1 MAAKE
6 IAAKKYV
13 VRSSRGERSLHEALI
28 RKRSNLAWRLL
39 KARILLKADVPEAG
53 EGWSG
58 NPIIEAPTT
67 TAARV
72 KRLRKQLVGDG
83 VAAVLSRA
91 QRLAFPGIS
100 TAGRK
105 QADRSGLLRATQVL
119 CKRDIALVGEQG
131 RGTEQ

>member
-83 VAAVLSRA
+83 VGAVLSRA

-105 QADRSGLLRATQVL
+105 SRSLWPIASHPSAVQAGHCACRRT
-119 CKRDIALVGEQG
+119 RP
-131 RGTEQ
+131 RN

>member
-13 VRSSRGERSLHEALI
+13 VRSSRGELSLHEALI

-53 EGWSG
+53 EGWGG
-58 NPIIEAPTT
+58 NQIIEAPTT

-72 KRLRKQLVGDG
+72 NRLRKQLVGDG

-100 TAGRK
+100 TSGRKPSRSFWPVASHPSAGQAGRC
-105 QADRSGLLRATQVL
+105 ACRRT
-119 CKRDIALVGEQG
+119 RP
-131 RGTEQ
+131 RN

>member
-28 RKRSNLAWRLL
+28 RKRSNLALRLL

-58 NPIIEAPTT
+58 NPIIEAPTIT
-67 TAARV
+67 TARV
-72 KRLRKQLVGDG
+72 NRLRKQLVGDG

-105 QADRSGLLRATQVL
+105 PSRSLWPVASHPRSGQARHCACRRT
-119 CKRDIALVGEQG
+119 RP
-131 RGTEQ
+131 RN